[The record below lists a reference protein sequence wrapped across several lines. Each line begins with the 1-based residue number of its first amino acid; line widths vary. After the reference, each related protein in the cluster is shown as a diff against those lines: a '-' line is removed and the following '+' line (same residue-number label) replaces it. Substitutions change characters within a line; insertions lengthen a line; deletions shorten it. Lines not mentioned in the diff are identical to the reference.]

1 MTTAAMVPVGVT
13 VAAAVEEQEEQEAV
27 VVKVAVECWS
37 EEEEEVGIHDSIVTM
52 NDVEVPEEEDQVTC
66 TMDEEG

>member
-1 MTTAAMVPVGVT
+1 MTMAAMVPVGVT
-13 VAAAVEEQEEQEAV
+13 VAAVEEQEEQEAV
-27 VVKVAVECWS
+27 AVKEAVECWS
-37 EEEEEVGIHDSIVTM
+37 EEEEVGIHDSIVTM